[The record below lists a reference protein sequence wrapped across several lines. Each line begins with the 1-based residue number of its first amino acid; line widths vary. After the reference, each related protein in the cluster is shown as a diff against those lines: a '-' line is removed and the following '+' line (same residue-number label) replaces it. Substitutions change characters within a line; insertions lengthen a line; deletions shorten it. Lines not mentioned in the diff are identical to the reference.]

1 MSYLDVALKYWQPTP
16 GAEAAWPRASAAT
29 SRTFPRNFKF
39 KKIDA
44 FATST
49 ASGNP
54 AAALYLDSLE
64 HLSQA
69 EMQRI
74 ARELKGFVSEVGF
87 VAKIGRDAFRLKY
100 FSSEREVEF
109 CGHTTLAIV
118 NDLLKTDNGLK
129 HVPELRL
136 HTNKGILSAEI
147 PADEPEVIY
156 IQAPDPVYSGCGIAL
171 PEICKAMG
179 LPKTALDPTMAT
191 GIVNAGNQTLCLP
204 LKTLKQVVN
213 CAPDYEALRNLC
225 HKHRLDAVVIFTT
238 EVCDPAN
245 RYRTRVFVAPL
256 GYLED
261 PATGSVNAALGYY
274 LYRSGKWD
282 GASIRIEQN
291 NDLDHPNIIKLST
304 RKGPDGT
311 LRVVFGGGAILRLE
325 GQYSL

>member
-1 MSYLDVALKYWQPTP
+1 MSYLDVALKFWQPTP
-16 GAEAAWPRASAAT
+16 GAPAAWPRAV
-29 SRTFPRNFKF
+29 SRTRNFKF

-54 AAALYLDSLE
+54 AAAVYLDSLD
-64 HLSQA
+64 HLSTA
-69 EMQRI
+69 EMQKI
-74 ARELKGFVSEVGF
+74 ARELKGFVSEVGY
-87 VAKIGRDAFRLKY
+87 VARIGRDAFRLKY

-118 NDLLKTDNGLK
+118 NDLFRTESGLK
-129 HVPELRL
+129 ALPALQL
-136 HTNKGILSAEI
+136 HTNKGVLSAQASLE
-147 PADEPEVIY
+147 EPELIY
-156 IQAPDPVYSGCGIAL
+156 VQAPDPVYSGCGIGL

-179 LPKTALDPTMAT
+179 LPRNAIDGSTPT

-204 LKTLKQVVN
+204 LKTLQQVLH
-213 CAPDYEALRNLC
+213 CTPDYEALRGLC
-225 HKHRLDAVVIFTT
+225 HKHHLDAVVVFSR
-238 EVCDPAN
+238 EVADPAN

-282 GASIRIEQN
+282 GMDIRIEQN
-291 NDLDHPNIIKLST
+291 GDLEHPNIVKLST
-304 RKGPDGT
+304 RKAPDGS
-311 LRVVFGGGAILRLE
+311 LRVVFGGSAILRLE
-325 GQYSL
+325 GQYTL

>member
-1 MSYLDVALKYWQPTP
+1 MSYLDVALKYWQPSP
-16 GAEAAWPRASAAT
+16 GAPSAWPRASAA
-29 SRTFPRNFKF
+29 SGRSAVRNLRF

-54 AAALYLDSLE
+54 AAAVYLDAME

-74 ARELKGFVSEVGF
+74 ARELKGFVSEVGY
-87 VAKIGRDAFRLKY
+87 VARIGRDAFRLKY

-118 NDLLKTDNGLK
+118 NDLVRSDTGLK

-136 HTNKGILSAEI
+136 HTNKGVLSAEI
-147 PADEPEVIY
+147 PASEAEVIY
-156 IQAPDPVYSGCGIAL
+156 VQAPDPVYSTCGIAL

-179 LPKTALDPTMAT
+179 LPKAAVETELKT

-204 LKTLKQVVN
+204 LKTLQHVVN
-213 CAPDYEALRNLC
+213 CTPDFEALRTLC
-225 HKHRLDAVVIFTT
+225 HKHRLDAVVVFTT
-238 EVCDPAN
+238 EVSDPAN
-245 RYRTRVFVAPL
+245 AYRTRVFVAPL

-282 GASIRIEQN
+282 GSSIRIEQN
-291 NDLDHPNIIKLST
+291 NDLDRPNIVNLST
-304 RKGPDGT
+304 RKGLDGN
-311 LRVVFGGGAILRLE
+311 LRVVFGGGAIVRLE

>member
-1 MSYLDVALKYWQPTP
+1 MSYLDVALKYWEPSP
-16 GAEAAWPRASAAT
+16 GATAAWPRAS
-29 SRTFPRNFKF
+29 SRSTPRNFKF

-54 AAALYLDSLE
+54 AAAVYLESLE
-64 HLSQA
+64 HLSA
-69 EMQRI
+69 LEMQKI

-87 VAKIGRDAFRLKY
+87 VARIGRDAFRLKY
-100 FSSEREVEF
+100 FSSEKEVGF

-118 NDLLKTDNGLK
+118 DDLLRTDRGLR
-129 HVPELRL
+129 HLPELRL
-136 HTNKGILSAEI
+136 HTNMGILSAESS
-147 PADEPEVIY
+147 ADEPEVIY
-156 IQAPDPVYSGCGIAL
+156 IHAPDPVFSGCGIGL
-171 PEICKAMG
+171 PEIRKAMG
-179 LPKTALDPTMAT
+179 LPKSAIDTALTT

-204 LKTLKQVVN
+204 LKTLAQVVG
-213 CAPDYEALRNLC
+213 CCPDYEALRNLC
-225 HKHRLDAVVIFTT
+225 HKHRLDAVVVFTT
-238 EVCDPAN
+238 EVSDPAN

-291 NDLDHPNIIKLST
+291 NDLDHPNIVKLST
-304 RKGPDGT
+304 RKAPNGE

>member
-16 GAEAAWPRASAAT
+16 GAEAAWPRASAVS
-29 SRTFPRNFKF
+29 SRSLVRHFKF

-54 AAALYLDSLE
+54 AAAVYLDSLE
-64 HLSQA
+64 HLSQT

-87 VAKIGRDAFRLKY
+87 VAKIGRNAFRLKY
-100 FSSEREVEF
+100 FSSEKEVEF

-118 NDLLKTDNGLK
+118 NDLLKTEGGLK
-129 HVPELRL
+129 SMPELQL
-136 HTNKGILSAEI
+136 HTNKGILSAEVR
-147 PADEPEVIY
+147 AEEPEVIY
-156 IQAPDPVYSGCGIAL
+156 IQAPDPVYAGCGIGL
-171 PEICKAMG
+171 PEICTAMG
-179 LPKTALDPTMAT
+179 LPKTAIDMTLKT

-204 LKTLKQVVN
+204 LKTLQQVVQ
-213 CAPDYEALRNLC
+213 CAPDYDALRQLC
-225 HKHRLDAVVIFTT
+225 HKHRLDAVVVFTT
-238 EVCDPAN
+238 EVSDPAN

-282 GASIRIEQN
+282 GTSIRLEQN
-291 NDLDHPNIIKLST
+291 NDLDHPNIIRLST
-304 RKGPDGT
+304 RKGPNGA